1 MSHQPLRSRVL
12 LWVLFT
18 LLRLNC
24 HLPLFNQSSLN
35 NPRHV
40 PIAHAVT
47 EVAII
52 VLAAL
57 TMTGTAVT
65 ILVYLA
71 TETVLVA
78 LTTIE
83 AVDITARIDLLHAP
97 FDLATTIGKKTEF
110 QNFLS
115 YF

>member
-24 HLPLFNQSSLN
+24 HLLLINQSSLN

-47 EVAII
+47 EVAVI

-83 AVDITARIDLLHAP
+83 AVDITARIDLLHTP

-115 YF
+115 YC